1 MKRRKN
7 RRKSVFGWWRG
18 ERRVKIVGAWE
29 FSHRAHSLGW
39 NGFLLNLR
47 EKIGRKSRF
56 DEKLSTCDFPLN
68 LHCFLFSF
76 FFSFYFWKKKLSS
89 STFLFLYAIKF
100 FLSNVNLYHLYFLY
114 SHFFLSKIKEFLFLH
129 FSPTTK
135 HYEGELKSLL
145 SFTFSSPPP
154 FFIPPLFHS
163 PNQTKRKSTNLCKF
177 KKVVSFTHFTPNI
190 SHINQT
196 EVI

>member
-1 MKRRKN
+1 MHYKDDDVVAWWHGTREWHDIRPVKLKELIGW
-7 RRKSVFGWWRG
+7 REQWGDLWKSVFGWWRG
-18 ERRVKIVGAWE
+18 ERRVKIMGAWE

-39 NGFLLNLR
+39 NGFLPNLG

-145 SFTFSSPPP
+145 Y
-154 FFIPPLFHS
+154 
-163 PNQTKRKSTNLCKF
+163 
-177 KKVVSFTHFTPNI
+177 
-190 SHINQT
+190 
-196 EVI
+196 